1 MRQDVSESSDD
12 DYAARSHKKK
22 VTKKTAG
29 ARDTPDSGFA
39 DSMGVWR
46 RGAAKKVVTY
56 DEAQADYGLE
66 SEEDEVYYPSG
77 AATPG
82 RSKMF
87 HQLTPAVTGG
97 EADEI
102 DLVLSHSR
110 HEDRLNDPQDK
121 PQENL
126 VSITPDRADGSA
138 STSNGRVTRTFT
150 ILTRFTPFSK
160 ATRGS
165 KRSKITLPKYG
176 RSTSHS
182 GIQLRMPLGN
192 QAKKRWNNTR

>member
-1 MRQDVSESSDD
+1 MRQDNSESSDD

-22 VTKKTAG
+22 ALKKYAS

-66 SEEDEVYYPSG
+66 SEDDEIYYPSG
-77 AATPG
+77 VVTSG
-82 RSKMF
+82 KTDLSSELMS
-87 HQLTPAVTGG
+87 AVGEG

-110 HEDRLNDPQDK
+110 HEDRLNDPKDI

-126 VSITPDRADGSA
+126 VS
-138 STSNGRVTRTFT
+138 
-150 ILTRFTPFSK
+150 
-160 ATRGS
+160 
-165 KRSKITLPKYG
+165 
-176 RSTSHS
+176 
-182 GIQLRMPLGN
+182 
-192 QAKKRWNNTR
+192 